1 MGLHAVPVYRRTRRY
16 LLNAP
21 QVPRE
26 RAHRLRLCCGN
37 GLRADVWEKFQK
49 RFAIPRIIEF
59 YAATEGNVSLYNVEG
74 KIGAVGRVPPF
85 LASRLPLA
93 LVKFDAAAG
102 EPVRDAG
109 GSCIRCEINQTGEAI
124 AKIPQDA
131 SQSAGVFEGYTERKD
146 TEQKILRN
154 VFEPGDAWFR
164 TGDLMRMGEAGFFYF
179 VDRIGDTFRWK
190 GENVAT
196 TEVAAAINAFAGVKD
211 ATVYGVHVPGCEG
224 AAGMAAIV
232 SAGTLDLAALR
243 RHLAQ
248 RLPDYARPRFLR
260 ITGKLP
266 ATSTFKH
273 SKTDLQRDGFDPA
286 TTNDPIYVDDAA
298 GNGFVPL
305 DSPLYARITAGKVR
319 L

>member
-164 TGDLMRMGEAGFFYF
+164 TGDLMRRDEAGFFYF

-196 TEVAAAINAFAGVKD
+196 SEVNEAVLGCSGVVD
-211 ATVYGVHVPGCEG
+211 ASIYGVTIAG
-224 AAGMAAIV
+224 ADGRAGMAAVVVDDHFDFDRFQDHI
-232 SAGTLDLAALR
+232 SR
-243 RHLAQ
+243 
-248 RLPDYARPRFLR
+248 RLPAYAHPVFLR
-260 ITGKLP
+260 L
-266 ATSTFKH
+266 
-273 SKTDLQRDGFDPA
+273 
-286 TTNDPIYVDDAA
+286 
-298 GNGFVPL
+298 
-305 DSPLYARITAGKVR
+305 
-319 L
+319 